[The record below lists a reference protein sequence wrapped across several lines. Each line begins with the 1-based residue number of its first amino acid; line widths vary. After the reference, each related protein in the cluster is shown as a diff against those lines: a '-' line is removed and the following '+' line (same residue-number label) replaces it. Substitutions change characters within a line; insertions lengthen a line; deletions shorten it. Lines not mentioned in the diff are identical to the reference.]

1 MEIKELVQHYF
12 TYLTHLIEVIGIL
25 IIVWGFFIAFKDYLI
40 YEFSKLK
47 GHKSINQM
55 RVIRITLGNYILIGL
70 EFMIA
75 SDIIGSF
82 VSHSLEQLYYL
93 VIIVFIRTTISYFL
107 GREIAE
113 LPQIHESNNK

>member
-1 MEIKELVQHYF
+1 MEIKELAQHYF
-12 TYLTHLIEVIGIL
+12 SYMTHTIEVIGIL
-25 IIVWGFFIAFKDYLI
+25 IIVWGFFIAFKDYII
-40 YEFSKLK
+40 YEFTKLT

-75 SDIIGSF
+75 SDIIESF

-93 VIIVFIRTTISYFL
+93 AIIVLIRTIISYFL

-113 LPQIHESNNK
+113 IPQMHESNKK